1 MAEASPGANI
11 GRNVRAV
18 RERKLFS
25 RTDLAERSGVSLAGI
40 DHLERGLSARPRR
53 RTIEKLADALDVDVD
68 ILMAETASPLAEAPP
83 LQDRL
88 FNGGSKERDA
98 FIERCKRY
106 VAARVAHYENRLAES
121 SGVFADYVGVKALRD
136 EAFEEFSRLID
147 LQGGE
152 LTERWL
158 DDPEVPEVV
167 KEDLGF
173 ALVEAQ
179 KPFVQVV
186 GRIGDREVELAPT
199 PYEKDEAE
207 RRHGELDVLAE
218 RRRQKEARRDHK
230 SKTA

>member
-1 MAEASPGANI
+1 LEPISH
-11 GRNVRAV
+11 NVRYF
-18 RERKLFS
+18 RKL
-25 RTDLAERSGVSLAGI
+25 RGMTQAELAKAAGTTQYTVSEIELA
-40 DHLERGLSARPRR
+40 HREPHPATLR
-53 RTIEKLADALDVDVD
+53 KLAAALGIRVADFYG
-68 ILMAETASPLAEAPP
+68 EREGPLAEALPS
-83 LQDRL
+83 QDPL
-88 FNGGSKERDA
+88 FNGGSQERGA

-121 SGVFADYVGVKALRD
+121 GGVFADYDGVKTLRD

-158 DDPEVPEVV
+158 DDPEVPEAV

-179 KPFVQVV
+179 KPFIQVV

-199 PYEKDEAE
+199 PYEKDKAE
-207 RRHGELDVLAE
+207 RRHSEVVELAE
-218 RRRQKEARRDHK
+218 RRRQKEKEARRDHK